1 MNTRSEQKILNILLI
16 GIFTFILTISASLAQ
31 APNKMSY
38 QAVVRNASNAL
49 IANQQ
54 VGMRISII
62 QGSIFGA
69 SVYVETQTVSTN
81 ANGLA
86 SLEIGSGNPI
96 FGSFSNISWEN
107 GPYYIKTEIDPSGGI
122 NYSIIGTTQLLSVP
136 YALYAQKTS
145 LDSGPGISIN
155 GNKISNS
162 GDLSNTNEIQ
172 QLQIEGDS
180 LSISGGNKVAFPK
193 NAQSY
198 WIEED
203 SSLYYK
209 NKPVNIGFKNSDIE
223 INGNLIS
230 RVKTQSP
237 LNIYPDSQN
246 KLMSFYSPDKFSGPL
261 DTVLTLHHWHSGI
274 SLVNNRNN
282 AYIFLGPGR
291 ITSSRGAG
299 SYFWEI
305 NNDGIN
311 FANSRIE
318 PIFDCGITAS
328 YGILPVHIYG
338 PDGVKLGG
346 NKWSSAGSYVRVF
359 GNGDVYLNTPAASVI
374 LTSPNGKCWKQSV
387 DNNGVLKSILVPCP
401 Y

>member
-1 MNTRSEQKILNILLI
+1 MNTRSKYKKLNILLI

-107 GPYYIKTEIDPSGGI
+107 GPYYIKTEIDPSGGV

-145 LDSGPGISIN
+145 LDAGPGISIN

-172 QLQIEGDS
+172 QLKIEGDS

-230 RVKTQSP
+230 RAKTQSP
-237 LNIYPDSQN
+237 LNIYPENGRLITFYDEGYINDDPAKVDSAIFLFKGSSGLYFKN
-246 KLMSFYSPDKFSGPL
+246 KNNKYFAFDFGNDYGFGSGNIY
-261 DTVLTLHHWHSGI
+261 TGSNNARFTAFGSGI
-274 SLVNNRNN
+274 MFETQGNQYQSSGIWAAVDNRPLILYSSNGLVLSNVSV
-282 AYIFLGPGR
+282 LQ
-291 ITSSRGAG
+291 
-299 SYFWEI
+299 
-305 NNDGIN
+305 
-311 FANSRIE
+311 
-318 PIFDCGITAS
+318 
-328 YGILPVHIYG
+328 
-338 PDGVKLGG
+338 
-346 NKWSSAGSYVRVF
+346 
-359 GNGDVYLNTPAASVI
+359 NGDIYLTKPAASVV
-374 LTSPNGKCWKQSV
+374 LKSPNGNCWKQSV
-387 DNNGVLKSILVPCP
+387 DNNGVLKSTQVPCP
-401 Y
+401 N